1 MTIDTQIANYYEKL
15 VIDELKGRPEA
26 AGKPEDELADI
37 ACVALNQLPARY
49 YRFSVDMAFYLSVPE
64 QHAMETDVAR
74 AVTHALAF
82 VSGHHRD
89 EE

>member
-15 VIDELKGRPEA
+15 VIDDLKGRLEA
-26 AGKPEDELADI
+26 DGKTENELADI

-49 YRFSVDMAFYLSVPE
+49 YRFSVDMAFYLSVQE
-64 QHAMETDVAR
+64 QHGMETEVEK

-89 EE
+89 DE